1 MPINYGTNDVSTSGL
16 ITAKQVTVGV
26 LNNDPGILNVY
37 TNDANDAPAQINL
50 KNGGATDR
58 LSFSANDDT
67 GESVIASTNDNFW
80 ITNNTRTIRITAGT
94 IILNGQLEINNIP
107 LSESQFINIINGG
120 NLYLW
125 SNFR

>member
-37 TNDANDAPAQINL
+37 QNDGSDQSAKINL
-50 KNGGATDR
+50 KNGMDTDR
-58 LSFSANDDT
+58 LSFSSNDDT
-67 GESVIASTNDNFW
+67 AESVIASTNEDFW

-94 IILNGQLEINNIP
+94 ITLNGQLEINNTP
-107 LSESQFINIINGG
+107 LSTSQLINIINGG